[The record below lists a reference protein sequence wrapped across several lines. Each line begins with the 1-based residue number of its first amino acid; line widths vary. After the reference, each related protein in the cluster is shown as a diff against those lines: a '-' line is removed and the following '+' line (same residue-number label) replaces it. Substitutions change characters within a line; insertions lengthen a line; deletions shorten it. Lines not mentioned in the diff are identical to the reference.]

1 MSSEDCFRLSSGGS
15 SVLKTGQYSNEDSMQ
30 LSGIISLC
38 ISAFLH
44 CLLWTLAA
52 FSSPDAQL
60 CFLNSGRPLS
70 SAWGLPPC
78 TVARNSLKTV
88 GVTVGFYSSL
98 MSNVVKTHI
107 FCSVTLVVSGEKVNL
122 DPFLHLVQKRESVPD
137 TFTSVSLIA
146 SPLPEIFFFN
156 W

>member
-1 MSSEDCFRLSSGGS
+1 
-15 SVLKTGQYSNEDSMQ
+15 
-30 LSGIISLC
+30 
-38 ISAFLH
+38 
-44 CLLWTLAA
+44 
-52 FSSPDAQL
+52 
-60 CFLNSGRPLS
+60 
-70 SAWGLPPC
+70 
-78 TVARNSLKTV
+78 
-88 GVTVGFYSSL
+88 

-156 W
+156 